1 MPKITLIGAGSAV
14 FTRNLCSDILLAPA
28 LQDSTISLMDIDA
41 GRLRTSRDLVQ
52 NIVDSRGL
60 DARVEATTDRQEAI
74 RGADYVVTTFQQGG
88 LDAYA
93 LDIEI
98 PQTLRRRAVRG
109 RHPWSWRRLPRLED
123 HPGLA

>member
-41 GRLRTSRDLVQ
+41 RRLRTARDLVHD
-52 NIVDSRGL
+52 IVDRWGVG
-60 DARVEATTDRQEAI
+60 ARVEATTDRGEAV
-74 RGADYVVTTFQQGG
+74 RGAYYVVSIFQHGG

-93 LDIEI
+93 TGIMI
-98 PQTLRRRAVRG
+98 R
-109 RHPWSWRRLPRLED
+109 
-123 HPGLA
+123 